1 MRFISYAQNNED
13 VLLWR
18 ALGHVQ
24 DGFYID
30 VGASDPVE
38 HSVTKAFYDSGWHGI
53 NIEPLPAHI
62 EAFQEQRPRDINLAL
77 AAGSLEGSLTL
88 YDVPAVR
95 GWASPEAAVAGT
107 IVKSLKKG
115 GSAM

>member
-18 ALGHVQ
+18 ALGHVR

-30 VGASDPVE
+30 VGANDPVE
-38 HSVTKAFYDSGWHGI
+38 HSVTKAFYDAGWRGI

-62 EAFQEQRPRDINLAL
+62 AAFDAQRPGDVNLAV
-77 AAGSLEGSLTL
+77 AAGSEAGTLTL

-95 GWASPEAAVAGT
+95 GWAQPIWHVFPELDA
-107 IVKSLKKG
+107 
-115 GSAM
+115 

>member
-38 HSVTKAFYDSGWHGI
+38 HSVTRAFYDAGWRGI

-62 EAFQEQRPRDINLAL
+62 EAFASSARATSTWRSPP
-77 AAGSLEGSLTL
+77 AAAT
-88 YDVPAVR
+88 
-95 GWASPEAAVAGT
+95 AA
-107 IVKSLKKG
+107 
-115 GSAM
+115 